1 MALTNYNPKIVI
13 LPYSMTG
20 NTRAVAD
27 LIRDLSGDYA
37 AEIHPNPDPKTVPDL
52 IRSTDILM
60 IGTYSWGNGEI
71 PEGFSPIL
79 DAVKSHA
86 EPGLITGVF
95 GTGDSFYPAFCGA
108 VDRLAEDL
116 HDTCFVAE
124 RLKIEL
130 MPQPSDI
137 DRCRTFIHTLTSHL
151 AIATPTQGGIRS

>member
-1 MALTNYNPKIVI
+1 MASMNYSPKIVI

-20 NTRAVAD
+20 NTLAVAD
-27 LIRDLSGDYA
+27 LICHLCRDDA
-37 AEIHPNPDPKTVPDL
+37 AEMHPNPDPKAVRDL
-52 IRSTDILM
+52 IRMADILM

-79 DAVKSHA
+79 EAVKSHA

-95 GTGDSFYPAFCGA
+95 GTGDSFYPEFCGA

-116 HDTCFVAE
+116 HVPCFVAE

-137 DRCRTFIHTLTSHL
+137 ERCRTFIHTLTSHF

>member
-1 MALTNYNPKIVI
+1 MASMNYNPKIVI

-27 LIRDLSGDYA
+27 LLRDLSGDDMA
-37 AEIHPNPDPKTVPDL
+37 MIHPNPDHKAVSEL
-52 IRSTDILM
+52 IRTADILM

-71 PEGFSPIL
+71 PEGFLPIL
-79 DAVKSHA
+79 EAVKSHA

-95 GTGDSFYPAFCGA
+95 GTGDSFYPDFCGA
-108 VDRLAEDL
+108 VDRLAEGL
-116 HDTCFVAE
+116 HDPCFVAE

-137 DRCRTFIHTLTSHL
+137 ERCRTFIHTLTSHF
-151 AIATPTQGGIRS
+151 AIAHQHKGGIRS